1 MGHAMRQKRRRPRW
15 WRPAKS
21 FLWDVLL
28 VAGFVFVF
36 AWGDEIMPPH
46 LELLS
51 TLCLIILA
59 VVRTVREWLAYKTT
73 RLEQTTHADANAQ
86 DQ

>member
-1 MGHAMRQKRRRPRW
+1 MRQKRRRPLW
-15 WRPAKS
+15 YRPAKS
-21 FLWDVLL
+21 FLFDVLL

-36 AWGDEIMPPH
+36 AWGDEIMPPN

-51 TLCLIILA
+51 TLCLILLA
-59 VVRTVREWLAYKTT
+59 VVRTVREWIAYKTT
-73 RLEQTTHADANAQ
+73 RLEQNTNANADAQ